1 MKKILINL
9 VFIFVLFLPFNIY
22 AKNKVDDYYID
33 ATVQNNGDLLVKE
46 LIVVSGTYNGYER
59 IINYS
64 NSNAQVFDG
73 TLSSYNGSDIYN
85 GDGITLSGIKIINV
99 DGKTNYDDLYKS
111 GIKVDKVISAS
122 NGDVN
127 VYTERSNYD
136 GITYRIYN
144 PISSS
149 KSGFY
154 IEYTIKNMGV
164 VHNDIAEIGWNLFTS
179 EQSID
184 IDNLEMIINIPNNKD
199 ELRAWGHGPLNG
211 LVEIIN
217 KNKIKVTITDLKAN
231 TAFDTRF
238 VFDKQVISG
247 STKLSNKTALDSILT
262 VEGKKADAANEQR
275 EAARA
280 ELQREK
286 TIGKI
291 IDVILGIYL
300 IMLGLLIRK
309 IYLKYDKEYSST
321 FKTKY
326 FRDIPANYG
335 PSTLKYLLSKQIGS
349 NELSSSLLNL
359 IADKFVK
366 FEATQ
371 KKDYLLKKDSTVSKR
386 KLLDSEE
393 KLLDWFFNE
402 IGNGDEVNLKQIK
415 DNSKKH
421 YEKFLN
427 NYNEWKAS
435 ATAEAIKEN
444 FYEDSTGGKAKGIL
458 FSILGICISFVG
470 ISYEYSSLVSLISI
484 IISIASLIYFISF
497 TKRTVKGNEDYLKWM
512 GLKNF
517 IKDFGQFKERD
528 LPQIS
533 LWEKYLV
540 YASVFGLAEKLSE
553 TMKIKFQEIN
563 PNYNGN
569 NMMFDLYYF
578 NTFGAFN
585 RSINNSVSGAVNSAL
600 SARSIA
606 ESRNSSGGG
615 FGGGFSGGGGGFGG
629 GGGGGTF

>member
-1 MKKILINL
+1 
-9 VFIFVLFLPFNIY
+9 
-22 AKNKVDDYYID
+22 
-33 ATVQNNGDLLVKE
+33 
-46 LIVVSGTYNGYER
+46 
-59 IINYS
+59 
-64 NSNAQVFDG
+64 
-73 TLSSYNGSDIYN
+73 
-85 GDGITLSGIKIINV
+85 
-99 DGKTNYDDLYKS
+99 
-111 GIKVDKVISAS
+111 
-122 NGDVN
+122 
-127 VYTERSNYD
+127 
-136 GITYRIYN
+136 
-144 PISSS
+144 
-149 KSGFY
+149 
-154 IEYTIKNMGV
+154 
-164 VHNDIAEIGWNLFTS
+164 
-179 EQSID
+179 
-184 IDNLEMIINIPNNKD
+184 MIINIPNNKD

-291 IDVILGIYL
+291 FDVILGIYL